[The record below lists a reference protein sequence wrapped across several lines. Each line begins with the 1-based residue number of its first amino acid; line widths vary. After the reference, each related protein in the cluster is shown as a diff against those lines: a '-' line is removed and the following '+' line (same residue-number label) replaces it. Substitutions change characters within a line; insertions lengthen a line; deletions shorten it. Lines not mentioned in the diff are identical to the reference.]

1 MYKPKLK
8 PSPVPVIPPSKLN
21 YPFIRFTRCFAVPIQ
36 HIFGFRKISVMTPEK
51 LVTLYK
57 DFQEGKIRL
66 ILGFRHSYGND
77 PQLMVFLLHCVLPKL
92 AKKTGTSIRG
102 FPHAHFIYGAEVPL
116 WSGLLVRKILPQV
129 GGLPV
134 NHLKPDSKGI
144 NNIRKVITG
153 GTFPTAI
160 APEGHVNFDS
170 LNPSPLETGTARF
183 SFWAEEDL
191 KKSGG
196 NAGVI
201 FLPLSIHYLYS
212 KNGKEEKLKKKLM
225 KVLRKLEKECGITSE
240 TAGDDSVRDANA
252 EPLFRRKLS
261 KLEYTIR
268 KIYTEE
274 LDGIRTEKEEDVK
287 TAEELSFQII
297 ERAEGILGIQNTGIN
312 APEDFRMRIYAARQK
327 AWDRMLS
334 DEFKNLPPLAKSLAA
349 RKSGEAWY
357 AMRYV
362 ETAELILHINQN
374 EIPEKAPLSIFIE
387 KTENIA
393 DLLERTKGGT
403 LKNRPKLFPV
413 YPLVIPGDPIPVSGY
428 MPLYEK
434 DKKKAVEELT
444 GVYFNSFKSLA
455 ERFLESQK
463 HDRPE

>member
-1 MYKPKLK
+1 MFTIPIANSSAMIPETVSGVVSPGIAIMSRPTEQTVVIASSFSRLMEPDLTASII
-8 PSPVPVIPPSKLN
+8 PSS
-21 YPFIRFTRCFAVPIQ
+21 
-36 HIFGFRKISVMTPEK
+36 
-51 LVTLYK
+51 
-57 DFQEGKIRL
+57 
-66 ILGFRHSYGND
+66 
-77 PQLMVFLLHCVLPKL
+77 
-92 AKKTGTSIRG
+92 
-102 FPHAHFIYGAEVPL
+102 
-116 WSGLLVRKILPQV
+116 
-129 GGLPV
+129 
-134 NHLKPDSKGI
+134 
-144 NNIRKVITG
+144 
-153 GTFPTAI
+153 
-160 APEGHVNFDS
+160 
-170 LNPSPLETGTARF
+170 
-183 SFWAEEDL
+183 
-191 KKSGG
+191 
-196 NAGVI
+196 
-201 FLPLSIHYLYS
+201 
-212 KNGKEEKLKKKLM
+212 
-225 KVLRKLEKECGITSE
+225 SE
-240 TAGDDSVRDANA
+240 
-252 EPLFRRKLS
+252 
-261 KLEYTIR
+261 
-268 KIYTEE
+268 
-274 LDGIRTEKEEDVK
+274 
-287 TAEELSFQII
+287 
-297 ERAEGILGIQNTGIN
+297 TGIN